1 MADPA
6 RFIFSRGIKKRIGD
20 ILVDA
25 FSTETHTRKNVVTA
39 YPVENGYDISD
50 HTVNQPFVLNVN
62 GIVEPVEDSS
72 NILDTYNRLVQLMND
87 KTPVTVITGLK
98 VYDNMSIIS
107 FEVSRNPT
115 NGQSLVFTMQL
126 QEIRI
131 ARSQFTEI
139 PLSQLS
145 QSDLETY
152 LQSQSAVDAG
162 KGTNGQTLETNFLE
176 PIKRSVEDFF
186 QSTFGED
193 IEL

>member
-1 MADPA
+1 MADSA

-20 ILVDA
+20 ILIDA
-25 FSTETHTRKNVVTA
+25 FSTETHTKRNTITA
-39 YPVENGYDISD
+39 YPVESGYDISD
-50 HTVNQPFVLNVN
+50 HTVNQPFILNIN
-62 GIVEPVEDSS
+62 GIVEPINDSS
-72 NILDTYNRLVQLMND
+72 NILDTYNKLIQLMND

-98 VYDNMSIIS
+98 VYDSMSIIN

-115 NGQSLVFTMQL
+115 NGQSLVFIMQL

-152 LQSQSAVDAG
+152 LQSQSAIDAG
-162 KGTNGQTLETNFLE
+162 KGTDGQTLETNFLE